1 MTKSSVPKPKHFL
14 IIPAEKA
21 EMLNMPERLELTW
34 TTNHPASHYGLGVML
49 DPEEEIL
56 DGATFRIYRDQ
67 FGSRIET
74 DQSEKVCRALGVPIG
89 EPGIGRAVD
98 LGKLKEYGGRLVDTD
113 GRLTVE
119 LVDPNDNARR
129 RFQYRRA
136 GEGIERRIL
145 QSDGEPMLDGSPWE
159 PCDLNAMRAARA
171 NYHPILDPLGL

>member
-1 MTKSSVPKPKHFL
+1 MADNSVSKPRHFL

-21 EMLNMPERLELTW
+21 EILNMPERLELTW

-49 DPEEEIL
+49 NPEKEIL
-56 DGATFRIYRDQ
+56 DGATFRIYRDT
-67 FGSRIET
+67 FGARIET
-74 DQSEKVCRALGVPIG
+74 DQPEKVSHALGLAFD
-89 EPGIGRAVD
+89 ESGIGRAVD

-136 GEGIERRIL
+136 GEGIDRRIL

-159 PCDLNAMRAARA
+159 PCDLAIMRAARG
-171 NYHPILDPLGL
+171 NYHPILDPLGF